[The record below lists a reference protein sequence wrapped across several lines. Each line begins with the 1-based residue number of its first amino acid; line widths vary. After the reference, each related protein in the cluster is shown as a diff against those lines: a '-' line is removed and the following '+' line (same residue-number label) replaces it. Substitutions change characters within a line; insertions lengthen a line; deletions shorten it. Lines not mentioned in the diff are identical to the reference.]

1 MITYRGY
8 VNHNKAG
15 ARLVVVEEDGLVTG
29 PLRHITKHSPDGF
42 SWGYCGS
49 GAAELARCL
58 LIDAL
63 DLKPDCDQCDG
74 EGRANCWWCYGGYV
88 EPSPAMYQ
96 EFKATVIAVLPD
108 SWTLTR
114 DGIRHWATTWQTQ
127 HPRTDAPALE
137 GGPK

>member
-49 GAAELARCL
+49 GPAELARCL

-63 DLKPDCDQCDG
+63 DLAPDCDQCDG
-74 EGRANCWWCYGGYV
+74 EGRSTCWWCDGGYV
-88 EPSPAMYQ
+88 EPVPAMYQ
-96 EFKATVIAVLPD
+96 SFKFAVIANLPD
-108 SWTLTR
+108 EWTLPR
-114 DGIRHWATTWQTQ
+114 DEIRAWAATYRIA
-127 HPRTDAPALE
+127 HPALE
-137 GGPK
+137 SDPK

>member
-96 EFKATVIAVLPD
+96 EFKDP
-108 SWTLTR
+108 
-114 DGIRHWATTWQTQ
+114 QY
-127 HPRTDAPALE
+127 
-137 GGPK
+137 GPPPLLLRMVEAGLLGKKSGKGFYSY